1 MDNPTL
7 EERRIAA
14 LIKQAEVRSR
24 LHRKNHN
31 YQADWLVKGE
41 LGSPEWLVTTPGR
54 AELSNVDFRQPMP
67 DGSVLT
73 DDCNARLL
81 YTVQKW
87 LFHCRMG
94 SINGKATSPNRWT
107 AYFHLTMNLS
117 AWIILYKAIY
127 NPAEYGFM
135 HLTNDAFKAIA
146 EGLSKGGWGEAL
158 LFKERFLAHLS
169 EILGYPDL
177 QASIEFDP
185 DHLPKDFIEKAISY
199 FEAQNLYTTSGK
211 DSNYEKGMLSRDFL
225 AKVLGRTPLSFNNRS
240 FRLFI
245 RQFEPLLQDDNLLH
259 VGIRKQRHTTQNTQ
273 TIDEVSCGGITAPY
287 FEDLLVMLQQFFDE
301 HERLPNEIPDVKVD
315 IKELTLQY
323 AYNLKSPGHTKLI
336 PFDIGFHCL
345 NQAAMW
351 ITVYGEAI
359 VSSLDYYIPKFI
371 DIDHRYPP
379 RSQSRKKQEL
389 FEETQHLWTTKE
401 MDGLPSQSLV
411 QALNI
416 TRLQSKTKHNLLPG
430 EASYMMAVEAFYG
443 ACAII
448 IGMLKPIRNAE
459 LSKLKRD
466 CLFYD
471 KSLCGAF
478 INHEAGKTGDL
489 GINTDIERPIPYLA
503 AYAIQ
508 LLQVLGTSLSQFY
521 GDVSEHSDDL
531 FYLPSRGFMMPRLLK
546 NNKWKLNACT
556 NMFCDLIRIPLD
568 KFGRRWYVRVHEM
581 RKFFL
586 LIVHRHEGDSSKE
599 LLRYT
604 AGQANSL
611 HINDYT
617 AYDISDSEAIRYESE
632 CIDDKLIALEH
643 GLLPEGSNEGL
654 VAVYT
659 QVLKHFKA
667 TSISTIKHSE
677 FLSYLDKVI
686 SQSDFDLIIYKV
698 YLEEY
703 DFNISTIDFAIK
715 LGEKA
720 DENYNIR
727 QSKASSQM
735 A

>member
-1 MDNPTL
+1 MDNSTL

-14 LIKQAEVRSR
+14 LIKQAEIRSR
-24 LHRKNHN
+24 LHKNNFN
-31 YQADWLVKGE
+31 YEADWLVRGE
-41 LGSPEWLVTTPGR
+41 IGSSEWLTTIPGS
-54 AELSNVDFRQPMP
+54 AELSNVDFCQPMP
-67 DGSVLT
+67 DGSFLT

-81 YTVQKW
+81 HTVQKW

-94 SINGKATSPNRWT
+94 SINGKAASPNRWV

-117 AWIILYKAIY
+117 AWTILYKEIY
-127 NPAEYGFM
+127 NPKEYGFM
-135 HLTNDAFKAIA
+135 QLTNDSFKAIA
-146 EGLSKGGWGEAL
+146 EGLSMGGWGEAL

-169 EILGYPDL
+169 EVLNYPDL
-177 QASIEFDP
+177 EAGTEFDVN
-185 DHLPKDFIEKAISY
+185 HLPKNFIDTAILY
-199 FEAQNLYTTSGK
+199 FETQNLYVTSGK
-211 DSNYEKGMLSRDFL
+211 DSSYEKGMLSREFI

-245 RQFEPLLQDDNLLH
+245 RQFEPLLQHDQLLH

-273 TIDEVSCGGITAPY
+273 TIDEVSSGSITAPY
-287 FEDLLVMLQQFFDE
+287 FEDLLVMLRQFFDE
-301 HERLPNEIPDVKVD
+301 HKRLPDDIPDVKVD

-323 AYNLKSPGHTKLI
+323 AHNLKSPGHTKLI
-336 PFDIGFHCL
+336 PFDIGFQCL

-351 ITVYGEAI
+351 VTVYGEAI
-359 VSSLDYYIPKFI
+359 VSSLDYYIPKFK
-371 DIDHRYPP
+371 DIDFRYPP
-379 RSQSRKKQEL
+379 CSQSRKKQEL

-411 QALNI
+411 QALKI
-416 TRLQSKTKHNLLPG
+416 TRLQSKTKNNLPPG

-459 LSKLKRD
+459 LCKLKRD

-471 KSLCGAF
+471 KALGGAF
-478 INHEAGKTGDL
+478 IKHDAGKTGDL
-489 GINTDIERPIPYLA
+489 GINADIERPIPYLA

-508 LLQVLGTSLSQFY
+508 LLQVLGKSLSRIY
-521 GDVSEHSDDL
+521 GDISEHSDDL

-546 NNKWKLNACT
+546 SNKWKLNACT
-556 NMFCDLIRIPLD
+556 NIFCDLIRIPLD

-586 LIVHRHEGDSSKE
+586 LLVHRHEGDSSKE
-599 LLRYT
+599 LLRFT
-604 AGQANSL
+604 AGQSNAQ

-632 CIDDKLIALEH
+632 CIDDKLIALEQ
-643 GLLPEGSNEGL
+643 GLLPESSNQGL

-659 QVLKHFKA
+659 KVLKHFKV
-667 TSISTIKHSE
+667 TSISTIRHSE
-677 FLSYLDKVI
+677 FLSYLDKLI
-686 SQSDFDLIIYKV
+686 GQSDFDLVTYKV
-698 YLEEY
+698 NLEEY
-703 DFNISTIDFAIK
+703 DFNISTIDFAIR

-727 QSKASSQM
+727 QFKASS
-735 A
+735 

>member
-1 MDNPTL
+1 MDNPSL

-14 LIKQAEVRSR
+14 LIKQAENRSR
-24 LHRKNHN
+24 LHKKNYN

-41 LGSPEWLVTTPGR
+41 LGNSEWLVTFPGS

-67 DGSVLT
+67 DGTLLT
-73 DDCNARLL
+73 DDCNAKLL
-81 YTVQKW
+81 YTAQKW

-94 SINGKATSPNRWT
+94 SINGKAASPKRWT
-107 AYFHLTMNLS
+107 VYFHFIMNLS
-117 AWIILYKAIY
+117 AWIILYKATY
-127 NPAEYGFM
+127 NPTAYGFM
-135 HLTNDAFKAIA
+135 QLTNDAFKAIA

-158 LFKERFLAHLS
+158 LYKERFLAHLS
-169 EILGYPDL
+169 EVLGYLDL
-177 QASIEFDP
+177 QAGAEFDA
-185 DHLPKDFIEKAISY
+185 DHLPQDFIEKAILY
-199 FEAQNLYTTSGK
+199 FETQNLYVTSGK
-211 DSNYEKGMLSRDFL
+211 NSNYEKGILSREFL
-225 AKVLGRTPLSFNNRS
+225 TKVLGRTPTSFNNRS

-259 VGIRKQRHTTQNTQ
+259 VAIQRQRHTTQNTQ

-287 FEDLLVMLQQFFDE
+287 FEDLLVILQQFFDE
-301 HERLPNEIPDVKVD
+301 HERLPNEIPNVKVD
-315 IKELTLQY
+315 INELILQY
-323 AYNLKSPGHTKLI
+323 AYNFKSSGHTKLI
-336 PFDIGFHCL
+336 HFDIGFQCL

-351 ITVYGEAI
+351 VTVYGEAI
-359 VSSLDYYIPKFI
+359 VSSLDFYTPKFI
-371 DIDHRYPP
+371 DIDLRYPSSS
-379 RSQSRKKQEL
+379 RSRKKQEL
-389 FEETQHLWTTKE
+389 FEETKYLWTTKE
-401 MDGLPSQSLV
+401 MDGLPSQTLV

-416 TRLQSKTKHNLLPG
+416 TRLQSKTKHNLPAG

-466 CLFYD
+466 CLSRD
-471 KSLCGAF
+471 KALGGAF

-489 GINTDIERPIPYLA
+489 GINADIERPIPYLA
-503 AYAIQ
+503 AHAIQ
-508 LLQVLGTSLSQFY
+508 LLQVLGKSLSRFY

-546 NNKWKLNACT
+546 NNKWKLNSCT

-604 AGQANSL
+604 AGQSNSQ

-632 CIDDKLIALEH
+632 FIDDKLIALEQ
-643 GLLPEGSNEGL
+643 GLLPEGSNQGL

-659 QVLKHFKA
+659 KVLKHFKA

-677 FLSYLDKVI
+677 FLSYLDEVI
-686 SQSDFDLIIYKV
+686 GQSDFDLIIYKV

-703 DFNISTIDFAIK
+703 DFKISTIDFAIK

-727 QSKASSQM
+727 QFKASS
-735 A
+735 